1 MKKILITLLISFPLL
16 SCQAE
21 QAVSSSMQSIKNN
34 VEIMPEK
41 QVVIKDKKLMNE
53 YKGTIHFLN
62 LEGGFYGIITD
73 KGMKLLPMNLAKTY
87 QKAGAIVK
95 VKGEVVDVMTIQQ
108 WGTPFKIA
116 EIEIIGV
123 SEGENPTF

>member
-1 MKKILITLLISFPLL
+1 MKKILIILLISFPLL

-21 QAVSSSMQSIKNN
+21 QAMPSSKQNIKKI
-34 VEIMPEK
+34 VPEK
-41 QVVIKDKKLMNE
+41 QVVIKDKKSMNE

-73 KGMKLLPMNLAKTY
+73 KGIKLLPMNLAKAY

-95 VKGEVVDVMTIQQ
+95 VKGEIVDVMTIQQ

-116 EIEIIGV
+116 EIEILGM
-123 SEGENPTF
+123 SESENPTF